1 MATGGWKWSEWVYM
15 HGTYGSK
22 GSLNARQWSER
33 QANSIIKGAAQAI
46 INSGEGWA
54 YDSEFTAGEDDFT
67 SIGTNSD
74 WAYYVGCQFL
84 KHANG
89 ARLCIRYTVQYRVM
103 SKVSECKFSSAGD
116 ITYNG
121 LCMSIIPPGSAN
133 KWDLSSNGTTE
144 NFLPY
149 DATRFV
155 GNSRSTGDYSAYSN
169 VSADYKWSLTD
180 GSSRYVF
187 GIKADSVFFGVNQ
200 WIEKASSKSFG
211 LSFVGELFGQLAND
225 GDSAYFSKYGA
236 FTFATGSNEYAPS
249 MLDSMAKAFVGP
261 YQTYF
266 RDNAKAI
273 PPSGLDDSSFSM
285 KCFNT
290 NASALYSSTTNAAK
304 SGKVIFGAVGAYIQS
319 IDALTYGVSNG
330 NGMKGYFDT
339 DKFRI
344 VYPAMTSGTLL
355 DGGRFIY
362 FGGGFSI
369 GWDASNTITLRD

>member
-1 MATGGWKWSEWVYM
+1 MSTGGWKWCEWVYS
-15 HGTYGSK
+15 HGTYNSR
-22 GSLNARQWSER
+22 GSLSTRQWAER
-33 QANSIIKGAAQAI
+33 QANSIIKGAAQSI

-67 SIGTNSD
+67 SIGTNSN

-103 SKVSECKFSSAGD
+103 SQTVECKFSNVSD

-133 KWDLSSNGTTE
+133 KWDLSSSGTTE

-155 GNSRSTGDYSAYSN
+155 GNSRSSGDSAPYSN
-169 VSADYKWSLTD
+169 VCADYNWNSTS

-200 WIEKASSKSFG
+200 WIELASSKRFG

-236 FTFATGSNEYAPS
+236 FTFATGSNEYAPLMS
-249 MLDSMAKAFVGP
+249 DSMTKAFVDP
-261 YQTYF
+261 YSTYF

-273 PPSGLDDSSFSM
+273 PPSGRDDSTFLM
-285 KCFNT
+285 VCFNT
-290 NASALYSSTTNAAK
+290 NAAALYSSATNAAK
-304 SGKVIFGAVGAYIQS
+304 SGKVIFGAVGSYIRS

-344 VYPAMTSGTLL
+344 VYPEMTYGTLL

-362 FGGGFSI
+362 FGGGFAI